1 MIVILFGRRSGSWK
15 VQGNCMNVI
24 FFFYWRDTVFP
35 ISLWKKRVSQIFN
48 STKQL
53 RIVFPSLEQILFSF
67 VEKSL
72 GIESWEWGIHEAA
85 TMSVEMLVFFFFFFG
100 LACGMWK
107 FLGQG
112 LNLCHSSDLS
122 CCSNNGRSLTHCTS
136 RELQREFQLWLSG
149 LRTWCCLRENAGSIP
164 GLTQWVKGPMLP
176 LLWLWCRPQLQFQFV
191 P

>member
-1 MIVILFGRRSGSWK
+1 MESSG
-15 VQGNCMNVI
+15 QLHECD
-24 FFFYWRDTVFP
+24 FFFLLKGYSF
-35 ISLWKKRVSQIFN
+35 SNF
-48 STKQL
+48 
-53 RIVFPSLEQILFSF
+53 SLEKKSESNLQLNQTIKNCFSIIRANSFLFCGEILGNW
-67 VEKSL
+67 EL
-72 GIESWEWGIHEAA
+72 GVGNPWGCYNV
-85 TMSVEMLVFFFFFFG
+85 SRDVGLFFFFFFG

-149 LRTWCCLRENAGSIP
+149 LRTWCCLRKNAGFIP

-176 LLWLWCRPQLQFQFV
+176 LLWLWCRPQL
-191 P
+191 